1 MNGRIPPSPA
11 VLAVQGKG
19 QFPYPRQKNRFGV
32 FPVLLQGLDNV
43 GGIFLQPIH
52 FDESELGQRILVAG
66 SGLLFQGGQVASQL
80 GFRKIRDGVQGR
92 NGIHVSLFRKLAAGS
107 QPFRMFRLHGLRLE
121 NPENPVRIRHHELGC
136 RMAGCRGRI
145 TEKMLHMFQAG
156 QRQVSTVQVIK
167 PHPVFPGQHIGPE
180 VSSRGFVQHF
190 PVRPAAVHRQLG
202 EVPDR
207 SVFHLPGRICR
218 CGGRNVLA
226 ISRNGKNKGNKQK
239 TGSHGSTLF

>member
-1 MNGRIPPSPA
+1 
-11 VLAVQGKG
+11 
-19 QFPYPRQKNRFGV
+19 
-32 FPVLLQGLDNV
+32 
-43 GGIFLQPIH
+43 
-52 FDESELGQRILVAG
+52 
-66 SGLLFQGGQVASQL
+66 
-80 GFRKIRDGVQGR
+80 
-92 NGIHVSLFRKLAAGS
+92 
-107 QPFRMFRLHGLRLE
+107 MFRLHGLRLE

-167 PHPVFPGQHIGPE
+167 PHPVFPGQHIGTE